1 MEDDKKLNNNI
12 YYELNKEARLD
23 YQKEYYLL
31 NRDYI
36 KEYNKQYFKKYY
48 LKNSEKIKTN
58 QKNYYILHPEKFNQ
72 TQKKISEQK
81 RLKKLHHSL
90 FTKKIITQDKQ
101 KLTLSNDNHILLP
114 TNHNLSPSA
123 SSPLK
128 SKLSNNLYIDF
139 ND

>member
-48 LKNSEKIKTN
+48 LKN
-58 QKNYYILHPEKFNQ
+58 
-72 TQKKISEQK
+72 ISS
-81 RLKKLHHSL
+81 SL
-90 FTKKIITQDKQ
+90 
-101 KLTLSNDNHILLP
+101 
-114 TNHNLSPSA
+114 
-123 SSPLK
+123 
-128 SKLSNNLYIDF
+128 
-139 ND
+139 